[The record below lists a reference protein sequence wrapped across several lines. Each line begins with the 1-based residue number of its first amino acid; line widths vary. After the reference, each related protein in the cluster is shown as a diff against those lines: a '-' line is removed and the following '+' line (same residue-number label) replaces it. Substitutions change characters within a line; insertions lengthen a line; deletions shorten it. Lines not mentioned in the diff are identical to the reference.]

1 MKHKIFY
8 ILLRIT
14 LVISIITTII
24 VCIAL
29 PKINKIKAE
38 NILLRE
44 QVISLNIQLNV
55 KDIQV
60 KDLQDDITGLHQLVE
75 QQWLNEGR
83 LAYYDNELS
92 ELEYKHRVTSIWADM
107 AEYVLHK
114 QGIEFYQV
122 IE

>member
-24 VCIAL
+24 VCIAI

-38 NILLRE
+38 NILLTE
-44 QVISLNIQLNV
+44 QVKTLNIQLNV

-60 KDLQDDITGLHQLVE
+60 KDLQDDITGLNQLVE

-83 LAYYDNELS
+83 LAYYDDELN
-92 ELEYKHRVTSIWADM
+92 ELEYEHRVTSIWADM
-107 AEYVLHK
+107 AQYILL
-114 QGIEFYQV
+114 QNNIEFLQTN
-122 IE
+122 

>member
-38 NILLRE
+38 NILLQE
-44 QVISLNIQLNV
+44 QVKSLNIQLNV

-60 KDLQDDITGLHQLVE
+60 KDLQDDITGLNQEVE
-75 QQWLNEGR
+75 YLTIEVMGTGYELNE
-83 LAYYDNELS
+83 LNKQYTI
-92 ELEYKHRVTSIWADM
+92 TSIWNDM
-107 AEYVLHK
+107 AEYILLK
-114 QGIEFYQV
+114 QGIEFLQV